1 LSYGRKNKQ
10 KEENMLLKK
19 WIKSFFRKKDFSL
32 DGLLPNEQKPAQKF
46 DGNLHRT
53 KQRIKAIFGNTAD
66 LMIEDIK
73 VGQRDGLLFYL
84 TTMTDWQVVTNKV
97 LYPLTESV
105 DQKELILTDADWQN
119 YGKKIFSGSQHSFIE
134 LEHEIF
140 DAIVNGEAVIF
151 VDGLQ
156 PVLSIKIRAIEKR
169 SIEEPTT
176 QTIVRGPKDGFNE
189 DVQTSLSLIRKRI
202 KNPALRFENYTI
214 GSDTGTSVYLAYVD
228 GIINK
233 KILAEIQKRLAD
245 IDTNALFDSG
255 VLEELVEDKTLSP
268 FPLLYNTERPD
279 SIAAHLISGKFA
291 LFVDGSPFVL
301 SAPATFSDFTSVS
314 EDYYQPFMMGTFI
327 RLIRY
332 LAFLTALLLPS
343 FYVAVITYHHE
354 MIPTQLLISVIS
366 QREGI
371 PFPAVFEALLMEITF
386 EILREAGIRMPRAVG
401 GTISIVGGLV
411 IGQAAVEAGIVS
423 NIMVIVVALTAIASF
438 VAPIYSFAIS
448 TRILR
453 FIYIIIASIFGLYG
467 VFLGMIMLVAHL
479 SSLRSF
485 SVPYLS
491 PFAPFTWQDHGDVL
505 LRLPTWAM
513 KKRPSYMQT
522 ESPNKQPNV
531 NSPTPPQKRSDNS

>member
-1 LSYGRKNKQ
+1 
-10 KEENMLLKK
+10 MLKK
-19 WIKSFFRKKDFSL
+19 WFKSFFQKKDFSL
-32 DGLLPNEQKPAQKF
+32 DGLLPNEQKIAQKF
-46 DGNLHRT
+46 DGDLHRV
-53 KQRIKAIFGNTAD
+53 KQRIKMIFGSTAD
-66 LMIEDIK
+66 LMIENIK
-73 VGQRDGLLFYL
+73 VGQRDGMLFYL

-105 DQKELILTDADWQN
+105 DQKEQILTDAEWKN
-119 YGKKIFSGSQHSFIE
+119 YGKKVFSGSQHTFIE
-134 LEHEIF
+134 LEQQIVE
-140 DAIVNGEAVIF
+140 AIVNGEAVIF
-151 VDGLQ
+151 VNGMQ
-156 PVLSIKIRAIEKR
+156 SVLSIKIKAFEKR
-169 SIEEPTT
+169 GIEEPTT

-189 DVQTSLSLIRKRI
+189 DIQTNLSLIRKRI

-214 GSDTGTSVYLAYVD
+214 GSETGTSVYLAYVD

-233 KILAEIQKRLAD
+233 KILAEIQKRLAK

-255 VLEELVEDKTLSP
+255 MLEELIEDKTFTP

-279 SIAAHLISGKFA
+279 AIAAHLISGKFA
-291 LFVDGSPFVL
+291 LIVDGSPFVL
-301 SAPATFSDFTSVS
+301 AAPATFNDFTSVS
-314 EDYYQPFMMGTFI
+314 EDYYQPFLMGSFM

-332 LAFLTALLLPS
+332 LAFLMALLLPS

-371 PFPAVFEALLMEITF
+371 PFPAVIEALLMEITF

-438 VAPIYSFAIS
+438 VSPIYSFAIS
-448 TRILR
+448 TRLLR
-453 FIYIIIASIFGLYG
+453 FLYIVIASIFGLYG

-479 SSLRSF
+479 TSLRSF
-485 SVPYLS
+485 SVPYLA
-491 PFAPFTWQDHGDVL
+491 PFAPFTLQDHGDVVI
-505 LRLPTWAM
+505 RLPAWAM
-513 KKRPSYMQT
+513 KKRPSYLKT

-531 NSPTPPQKRSDNS
+531 QSPTPPQKRSDNS